1 MKNKK
6 IVEEQKLQDLSIVLN
21 DGGLEMK
28 GATVPVKW
36 CFSRELALEGPT
48 YILLVDLTEVEAAKN
63 ISYGGRRYLVE
74 VEKAVKFIQF
84 FKAGKHVML
93 ALAFKEL
100 SAAALFLA
108 KQEKDKSLYENPI
121 FTHLEKTGYYDY
133 MKKTILAL
141 TMVEFTVPQEVFARK
156 PKSKLGKLFF
166 NYLYWPN
173 PSEPR
178 DECQVKGKAL
188 FFALPK
194 LPFFIFAQF
203 FYTSYLFLASAILLF
218 FGYQSI
224 GLAEIFRRIFSQDNC
239 YDTDVYALGLG
250 RTKARIIY
258 KNGVETAKRTWF
270 SPFHLTGFSLL
281 GLLLLSFYHVSENP
295 LIPGSTVTV
304 VFFILVF
311 VFFIL
316 KRFFNEK
323 VLKDIFTS
331 LFLLYAFVIGVVF
344 LFFREIPVV
353 KDRMEYLVVYS
364 FLSLAIIP
372 LFFSLRKI
380 IVNSVWYKKYFDVV
394 IKENFAKKT
403 KKKEKIYSDYLLE
416 NFTVPE
422 EKLDPKNLPD
432 TFKTSK
438 LKRDLTI
445 RFWSAKADVCKP
457 YES

>member
-21 DGGLEMK
+21 DGNLEMK

-36 CFSRELALEGPT
+36 YFSRNLALNEPT
-48 YILLVDLTEVEAAKN
+48 HILLVDLSGAEVEES

-74 VEKAVKFIQF
+74 VEKAVKFLQF
-84 FKAGKHVML
+84 FKAGKHIML
-93 ALAFKEL
+93 AFAFKGL
-100 SAAALFLA
+100 SAVAPFLA
-108 KQEKDKSLYENPI
+108 KQEKDKSLYEEPVFIN
-121 FTHLEKTGYYDY
+121 LEKTGYYDY
-133 MKKTILAL
+133 TKKTILAL
-141 TMVEFTVPQEVFARK
+141 TIVEFTVPQEVFARK
-156 PKSKLGKLFF
+156 PKSKIGKLFF
-166 NYLYWPN
+166 NYLYWPG
-173 PSEPR
+173 PSNPR
-178 DECQVKGKAL
+178 DECQVKKNAL

-194 LPFFIFAQF
+194 LPCFIFVQLL
-203 FYTSYLFLASAILLF
+203 YVVDLFLASAILLF

-224 GLAEIFRRIFSQDNC
+224 GLAEIFKRIFSQDN
-239 YDTDVYALGLG
+239 YYNTDVCVLGLG

-270 SPFHLTGFSLL
+270 SPFHLTGFFSLL

-311 VFFIL
+311 AFFIL

-331 LFLLYAFVIGVVF
+331 LFLLYVFVIGVVF

-353 KDRMEYLVVYS
+353 KDRIEYLVVYS

-380 IVNSVWYKKYFDVV
+380 IVNTVWYKKYFDVV
-394 IKENFAKKT
+394 IENKT
-403 KKKEKIYSDYLLE
+403 KKKEKVYSDYLLE

-422 EKLDPKNLPD
+422 EKLDLKNLPD